1 MKKEEVA
8 VAYKN
13 ATRAMLA
20 TNFAGFAMEYPDDVF
35 YRESVEY
42 LEEIR
47 EALIRI
53 IADNPTNAGFIVRN
67 RYGEIYNHPKSLQ
80 FCSDLQ
86 KGKYPVFQGM
96 TRRDIIFAVLKAA
109 RYIRIR
115 PDCSYPLQDPDSTS
129 AHVTYEMTG
138 TVRGV
143 KMYLR
148 VRTCK
153 SEKTIQTDL
162 HESNF

>member
-1 MKKEEVA
+1 MKKEVA

-13 ATRAMLA
+13 ATRAML
-20 TNFAGFAMEYPDDVF
+20 TDNFAGFALEDPDDVF

-53 IADNPTNAGFIVRN
+53 VKDNPTSAGFIVRN
-67 RYGEIYNHPKSLQ
+67 RYGETYNHPKSLQ
-80 FCSDLQ
+80 FRSDLQ

-109 RYIRIR
+109 RYIRVR
-115 PDCSYPLQDPDSTS
+115 PDCSYPLQNPSSTS
-129 AHVTYEMTG
+129 ARVTYEMTG
-138 TVRGV
+138 IVRGV

-148 VRTCK
+148 IRTCK
-153 SEKTIQTDL
+153 SGNTIQTDL
-162 HESNF
+162 HESDF

>member
-1 MKKEEVA
+1 MKKEVA

-13 ATRAMLA
+13 ATRAML
-20 TNFAGFAMEYPDDVF
+20 TDNFAGFALEDPDDVF

-53 IADNPTNAGFIVRN
+53 VKDNPTSAGFIVRN
-67 RYGEIYNHPKSLQ
+67 RYGETYNHPKSLQ
-80 FCSDLQ
+80 FRADLQ
-86 KGKYPVFQGM
+86 RGKYPVFQGM

-109 RYIRIR
+109 RYIRVR
-115 PDCSYPLQDPDSTS
+115 PDCSYPLQNPSSTS
-129 AHVTYEMTG
+129 ARVTYEMTG
-138 TVRGV
+138 IVRGV

-148 VRTCK
+148 IRTCK
-153 SEKTIQTDL
+153 SGNTIQTDL
-162 HESNF
+162 HESDF